1 MQPRDN
7 SVDSPAR
14 FLAELRALRDRA
26 GLLPVELA
34 ARAHYPIDLIQA
46 AEAGP
51 SLPDLP
57 VLSAYVRG
65 CGGEVTEW
73 EDRWRTL
80 SGVSAAPLPDLDE
93 GSGVNLPVRP
103 VGGSAAAAAGAAAG
117 ASATPPDDHDPA
129 FIMAVLARATS
140 AVPDVPAPTGPT
152 PSELAS
158 VPSGFG
164 TDSPALGP
172 VSMTSGGEPAGSSFR
187 PADDQRVVATGPAT
201 APERVAPVSSVN
213 GRTVAPA
220 ASALGTI
227 PKQARLLLIAVG
239 VLLLIIILVTAL
251 S

>member
-14 FLAELRALRDRA
+14 FLAELRTLRDRA
-26 GLLPVELA
+26 GLLPMELA

-46 AEAGP
+46 AEVGP
-51 SLPDLP
+51 TLPDLP

-80 SGVSAAPLPDLDE
+80 SGVGATPLPDLDE

-117 ASATPPDDHDPA
+117 ASAAPPDDHDPA

-140 AVPDVPAPTGPT
+140 AVPDVPAPTGPA

-158 VPSGFG
+158 VPSGYG
-164 TDSPALGP
+164 TDSPVLASVPDSPAASVETPVFGLGAGRP
-172 VSMTSGGEPAGSSFR
+172 SPEPA
-187 PADDQRVVATGPAT
+187 PKHAAA
-201 APERVAPVSSVN
+201 VSSVN
-213 GRTVAPA
+213 GRSLPSTQSA
-220 ASALGTI
+220 AGVLGAI
-227 PKQARLLLIAVG
+227 PKQARLALVAVG

-251 S
+251 N